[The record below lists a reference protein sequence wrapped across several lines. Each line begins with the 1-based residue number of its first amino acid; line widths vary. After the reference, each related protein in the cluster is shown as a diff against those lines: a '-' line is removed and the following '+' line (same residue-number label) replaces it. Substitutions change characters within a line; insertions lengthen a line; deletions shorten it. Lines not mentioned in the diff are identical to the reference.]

1 MSCCVCNTIAR
12 ALALTAIGTA
22 FAFVDWAN
30 RPFASSLE
38 APKPIVSAGPSSA
51 PTTGQTTL
59 PEPAQG
65 EDVHPPATGDAKQ
78 THPDNDEPVTS
89 VGDASAA
96 GSDSSFD
103 PNTLGTKITTAD
115 TYQLWQ
121 SGMVT
126 FIDARPEHEYIEG
139 HIPYAFCIPPESNVA
154 QRLGDL
160 MEQTGLSP
168 ADRVVIYCEGG
179 SCNAS
184 ELVGLT
190 MQDMGFATI
199 HIDADGYPGWVKA
212 GYEIETGQ
220 DPVLGA
226 VDE

>member
-22 FAFVDWAN
+22 FAFADWAN

-38 APKPIVSAGPSSA
+38 APKPIVSTGSSSTQSTEQKPSA
-51 PTTGQTTL
+51 N
-59 PEPAQG
+59 
-65 EDVHPPATGDAKQ
+65 DA
-78 THPDNDEPVTS
+78 DEPLKSDETAS
-89 VGDASAA
+89 EPNDAQVS
-96 GSDSSFD
+96 GSEGNFD

-115 TYQLWQ
+115 SYQLWQ

-139 HIPYAFCIPPESNVA
+139 HIPYAFCIPPESNVP

-160 MEQTGLSP
+160 MESTGLSP
-168 ADRVVIYCEGG
+168 TDRVVIYCEGG

-190 MQDMGFATI
+190 MQDMGFTTI

-212 GYEIETGQ
+212 GYDIETGQ